1 MKHTIKTNIISAII
15 GIAIGTPIA
24 LYARHSDLERLYP
37 DKFPSK
43 CVEAVYAAENGI
55 VEAIP
60 AEDTDADEQVR
71 FSIQMLDRV
80 KAIYV
85 IQEHNDVV
93 NASDEYVG
101 DDLALL
107 AALIHAEAGNQDM
120 VGKRLVADVV
130 LNRVASPKYPNTI
143 EAVIYQSG
151 QFSPVSDG
159 SLARALNGGTTADD
173 IEAARLAL
181 IEGRIDTEV
190 LYFTAG
196 GYGRYGAP
204 AYQHGSHYFCK

>member
-1 MKHTIKTNIISAII
+1 MKHTIKTNIISAVI

-24 LYARHSDLERLYP
+24 LYARHSDLERIYA
-37 DKFPSK
+37 DKFLAKS
-43 CVEAVYAAENGI
+43 VQAVYAAENGI

-60 AEDTDADEQVR
+60 TEDAQTNEQMR

-80 KAIYV
+80 KAIYD
-85 IQEHNDVV
+85 IPEQNDDVET
-93 NASDEYVG
+93 NDDYVG
-101 DDLALL
+101 EDLMLL

-130 LNRVASPKYPNTI
+130 LNRVASPKFSDTI
-143 EAVIYQSG
+143 EGVIYDPN

-181 IEGRIDTEV
+181 VEGRIDTEV